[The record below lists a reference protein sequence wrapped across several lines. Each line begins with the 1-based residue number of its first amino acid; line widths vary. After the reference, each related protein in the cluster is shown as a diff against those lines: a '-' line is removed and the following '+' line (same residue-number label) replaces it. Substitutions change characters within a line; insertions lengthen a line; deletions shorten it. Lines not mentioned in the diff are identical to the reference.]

1 MKAYLKF
8 LWQSTNQHGVHSPYV
23 FQLITKCFYDR
34 KAHPAYQDLK
44 AQRRS
49 LLLCPDELEGNH
61 IRKETTES
69 RGGKR
74 QISEIPKASV
84 FSSERSQLLN
94 RLIRYLQVNRALV
107 LGSTLGLEAAAMATH
122 NSLIV
127 TSFYNSPYAAKLAR
141 KNFENW
147 GLKEEVVQV
156 LEVCD
161 ISECVESEEIQ
172 QQDLVYIGRS
182 YWQENAIHNFIDLLP
197 LAHND
202 SVFIFDGIH
211 SSTQMEKVWATIKE
225 HPEIRVSIDT
235 FRWGFIFFRKE
246 QVKEHFIIRL

>member
-1 MKAYLKF
+1 MQYL
-8 LWQSTNQHGVHSPYV
+8 
-23 FQLITKCFYDR
+23 
-34 KAHPAYQDLK
+34 
-44 AQRRS
+44 
-49 LLLCPDELEGNH
+49 DEFEVNH
-61 IRKETTES
+61 IKKETTES

-74 QISEIPKASV
+74 QISKIPKASLI
-84 FSSERSQLLN
+84 SSERSQLLN
-94 RLIRYLQVNRALV
+94 RLIRYLKANRALV

-127 TSFYNSPYAAKLAR
+127 TSFHNSPYTAMLAH

-147 GLKEEVVQV
+147 GLKEDVVQI
-156 LEVCD
+156 LEAYD
-161 ISECVESEEIQ
+161 ISECLESEEIQ

-182 YWQENAIHNFIDLLP
+182 YWQENPIHNFIDLLP

-202 SVFIFDGIH
+202 SVFILDGIH
-211 SSTQMEKVWATIKE
+211 SSTQMEKAWATIKE

-246 QVKEHFIIRL
+246 QVKEDFIIRL